1 MEAGEI
7 FSWKPS
13 GAVGSSIYH
22 WELLILFPCH
32 RSVPPSAGTEKC
44 SISARGCWW
53 HLYSPSQQNGEPRW
67 SKGLCL
73 GLCSKAW
80 GILKPFKVFVLQVCK
95 GLSVI
100 HSSPTEN
107 YSRLR
112 SWQFM
117 HDWKYL
123 RYRHIPAE
131 SNLTLSIKCSCLNGW
146 DKPARTLYL
155 TNHLILNSNSF
166 LTVLWYIAVSYSR

>member
-1 MEAGEI
+1 MEAGEV

-13 GAVGSSIYH
+13 GAVGTTGNCWFYFSQ
-22 WELLILFPCH
+22 
-32 RSVPPSAGTEKC
+32 RSVPPSGGTEKC
-44 SISARGCWW
+44 SISACDCWW
-53 HLYSPSQQNGEPRW
+53 HLHSPLEQDGDPGQR
-67 SKGLCL
+67 KGLCL
-73 GLCSKAW
+73 GLCSRAR

-95 GLSVI
+95 GLSVT

-107 YSRLR
+107 YFPLS

-131 SNLTLSIKCSCLNGW
+131 SNLTLLIKYSCLYGW
-146 DKPARTLYL
+146 EKSARTLYL
-155 TNHLILNSNSF
+155 TNHLFLDSNTF
-166 LTVLWYIAVSYSR
+166 LTAFWDIAVSYSR